1 MVSCEC
7 VKLKNVLSE
16 NAHMTIF
23 KGTMA
28 AEDDM
33 STKAQSVAAKTIK
46 GRTAEEVWPP

>member
-28 AEDDM
+28 AEDEM

-46 GRTAEEVWPP
+46 GRTTEEVWPP